1 MYMSVDECVHIC
13 IWQPDNSLGYH
24 PSEAGHLVYLVVP
37 PPPFFSARVSHWDL
51 GLANE
56 ARLAGQEA
64 LVICLSVSPALG
76 LQVCASKLQPV
87 GVEEQRPPTC
97 GHNYRIGL
105 GRPRILPSID
115 VLYWAGLTSKH
126 RL

>member
-1 MYMSVDECVHIC
+1 MSVCTYAYGSQITA
-13 IWQPDNSLGYH
+13 LGII
-24 PSEAGHLVYLVVP
+24 PQKQATLSTLLSP
-37 PPPFFSARVSHWDL
+37 PPLFSARVSHWDL